1 MFEKFTKWAKR
12 AVSLS
17 QEEAIT
23 LRHDYIGTE
32 HMLLGLVGAE
42 GGMAGEVLTRHG
54 VSSTRARDETT
65 RILAAAGVVGTGG
78 QEATDALASIG
89 IDVEAIKRQAD
100 ETFGPG
106 RFRYP
111 RPPFTPRAKKVLE
124 LSLRESI
131 TLGHSYVGTEHLL
144 LGMLAEG
151 EGVGMQVLEA
161 LDVNLAE
168 LRPEILAQIAQ
179 K

>member
-1 MFEKFTKWAKR
+1 MFEKFTDWAKR

-17 QEEAIT
+17 QEEAIA
-23 LRHDYIGTE
+23 LGHDYIGTE
-32 HMLLGLVGAE
+32 HMLLGLVAAE

-54 VSSTRARDETT
+54 VSSTRAREETK
-65 RILAAAGVVGTGG
+65 RVLDAAGVVGTSG
-78 QEATDALASIG
+78 QEAMDALASIG
-89 IDVEAIKRQAD
+89 IDVSAIKRQAD

-111 RPPFTPRAKKVLE
+111 RPPFSPRAKKVLE

-131 TLGHSYVGTEHLL
+131 TLGHSYIGTEHLL

-151 EGVGMQVLEA
+151 GGVGVRVLEA
-161 LDVNLAE
+161 LDVNVAG

-179 K
+179 Q